1 MVQQILREFSDYLSH
16 IRRLSDHTVTAYL
29 GDAKQF
35 IDFLAQR
42 GLNLKDLSREV
53 AEEYIKVLSKS
64 VNKKLASS
72 SLARKICSLRSFF
85 NYLVIRGIC
94 SANPW
99 QGIRNPKTHR
109 RLPDFLTSND
119 VQKLL
124 ESSAKNE
131 RDHLILSLLYFCGLR
146 VSELCNLRLEDISFS
161 PACLRINM
169 GKGKKDR
176 IVPLNNQLILKI
188 ESYVQ
193 KNGKSLT
200 DYLFGEKV
208 KIHPSTVFRII
219 KKYAKQ
225 CGINKKIHPHTLRHS
240 FATHLLQR
248 GVNIRV
254 VQDLL
259 GHSNLSTT
267 SVYLHVFDQ
276 EKIDAVNKLLQE
288 G

>member
-1 MVQQILREFSDYLSH
+1 MVQILREFSDYLAH

-29 GDAKQF
+29 CDARQF
-35 IDFLAQR
+35 MDFLCEKK
-42 GLNLKDLSREV
+42 LDLKDVSRET

-64 VNKKLASS
+64 AKNNLSSS

-94 SANPW
+94 STNPW
-99 QGIRNPKTHR
+99 EGIRNPKTHR
-109 RLPDFLTSND
+109 RLPDFLTSGE
-119 VQKLL
+119 VQRLL
-124 ESSAKNE
+124 ESSMENE
-131 RDHLILSLLYFCGLR
+131 RDHLVLSLLYFCGLR
-146 VSELCNLRLEDISFS
+146 VSELCNLRLEDLSFS

-176 IVPLNNQLILKI
+176 IVPLNNQLLFKI
-188 ESYVQ
+188 ENYIKKS
-193 KNGKSLT
+193 GKSPS
-200 DYLFGEKV
+200 DYLFGRKTR
-208 KIHPSTVFRII
+208 IHPSTIFRII
-219 KKYAKQ
+219 KRYARK
-225 CGINKKIHPHTLRHS
+225 CGINSKIHPHTLRHS

-276 EKIDAVNKLLQE
+276 EKVDAVNKLLQE